1 MTIGQYQKKCFLEYK
16 NDLNLPKNYT
26 YFYGNPI
33 NTLVPIEVMTN
44 KYMIV
49 GAYPSAKFYRLNGKN
64 LFPLYDNDSP
74 FSNES
79 YFDGI
84 YTRNVPSGNELND
97 MLEKIEIKREDCW
110 ITDLVK
116 IFLFKQEH
124 IKNYRLLGKNE
135 IQESRSKFIE
145 YGKISLKWLEM
156 EILIARP
163 KVIIT
168 LGAEVASIIF
178 NKSKK
183 YITENYLDGNVRS
196 ALLNKEVQNIIS
208 LPHPGILIQN
218 ATWNEKKVVFYM
230 IFKITLVYINSPTGQ
245 RLMQFPPFQVTASL
259 IIPPPLGKLRKG
271 RGFRFRN

>member
-1 MTIGQYQKKCFLEYK
+1 MTIGQYQKKCFFEYK
-16 NDLNLPKNYT
+16 NDLNLPENYS

-33 NTLVPIEVMTN
+33 NTLVPIEVNIN

-49 GAYPSAKFYRLNGKN
+49 GAYPSAKFYRLNRKN

-79 YFDGI
+79 YFDGL
-84 YTRNVPSGNELND
+84 YTRNVPSGEELNN
-97 MLEKIEIKREDCW
+97 MLTKIDIDRDDCW

-116 IFLFKQEH
+116 IFLFKEEH
-124 IKNYRLLGKNE
+124 IRNYKLLGKNDL
-135 IQESRSKFIE
+135 QESRSKFMK

-156 EILIARP
+156 EILIAKP

-183 YITENYLDGNVRS
+183 HITENYLDGKVRR
-196 ALLNKEVQNIIS
+196 AILGNKEQNIIS
-208 LPHPGILIQN
+208 LPHPGILMKNTVWKEKFNKVISKN
-218 ATWNEKKVVFYM
+218 AKKE
-230 IFKITLVYINSPTGQ
+230 IKKII
-245 RLMQFPPFQVTASL
+245 
-259 IIPPPLGKLRKG
+259 
-271 RGFRFRN
+271 